1 MTFNHRKSLLF
12 NYLQIAWKN
21 CIRISNYLDS
31 YFNTGN
37 YRRINVIQSKVELK
51 AQTINKV
58 IQEGPPKFSIFKF
71 HIDNILAS
79 VELKAITKK
88 KKKKKTDRNEV
99 KT

>member
-1 MTFNHRKSLLF
+1 MTFNHPKSLLF

-31 YFNTGN
+31 YFNTRN
-37 YRRINVIQSKVELK
+37 YRHINVIQSKVELK

-88 KKKKKTDRNEV
+88 TQKNKTDRNDM